1 MHEVHSICDC
11 FAILLFLR
19 KIFFEC
25 SEYVWLDPCRFLASQ
40 LVLFFG
46 SATIEERIC
55 PERNASVC
63 NVLLTSTVSLRSIF
77 LLLTTSTH
85 RILRPLC
92 RSLVSALYERS
103 RGLTSSGRAW
113 ALPRVKLSSCHAIFP
128 RSLVSIDFSK
138 CTRC

>member
-1 MHEVHSICDC
+1 MKCTRFVIV
-11 FAILLFLR
+11 LLYYYSCEKSSLSAVSMYGR
-19 KIFFEC
+19 TLKG
-25 SEYVWLDPCRFLASQ
+25 FLASQ

-113 ALPRVKLSSCHAIFP
+113 ALPRVKLSSCQALFP